1 MCIYIYISIYAY
13 DHSDIDNDYRG
24 RSASSDILEDPSQ
37 YMSAKLAFPKAS
49 IISSCSNDKTS
60 TLVAGYSFGEIK
72 Y

>member
-1 MCIYIYISIYAY
+1 MTIIQ
-13 DHSDIDNDYRG
+13 DIDNDYRG
-24 RSASSDILEDPSQ
+24 RSAPPSSDILEDPSQ